1 MPHPLEQLRDEALR
15 EIESATDEQAL
26 ETTRVKYLGRSG
38 SISSWGE
45 QMKALAKEEK
55 PVVGKLLNEVRN
67 ALTAVIESRAQ
78 QFRSQKES
86 STLSKID
93 ISLPGTPSGYSGYS
107 GYYGYSTPDGY
118 SGFGRT
124 AEERALLHPKT
135 QLLDRSIEIFRR
147 MGFALADG
155 PDIED
160 EWHCFDA
167 LNTPPEHPARNE
179 QDTFYLPDARLLRT
193 HTSTVQIR
201 TMEAEP
207 PPIRVIAPGAAYR
220 RDELDA
226 THSPQFHQIEG
237 LYVDENVSVADLKGA
252 LEFFM
257 HELFGAGTEVEFRPH
272 YFPFTEP
279 SLEVYV
285 KSKALKG
292 GEQWIEVAG
301 SGVVHPAVFE
311 QVNKRRRDKAY
322 DPEKWSGYAFG
333 LGMDRLAMILFD
345 IPDIRLFSQNDL
357 RFLRQFA

>member
-1 MPHPLEQLRDEALR
+1 MSHPLEQLRDNALR
-15 EIESATDEQAL
+15 EIESAADEQAL
-26 ETTRVKYLGRSG
+26 EAARVKYLGRSG
-38 SISSWGE
+38 SVSAWGE
-45 QMKALAKEEK
+45 QMKTLPKEEK
-55 PVVGKLLNEVRN
+55 PNVGKLLNEVRSDVTS
-67 ALTAVIESRAQ
+67 AIESRAT
-78 QFRSQKES
+78 QFHSQKES
-86 STLSKID
+86 TSLGKID
-93 ISLPGTPSGYSGYS
+93 ISLPGTPHEIG
-107 GYYGYSTPDGY
+107 
-118 SGFGRT
+118 
-124 AEERALLHPKT
+124 ALHPLT
-135 QLLDRSIEIFRR
+135 QMWERSIEIFRR

-179 QDTFYLPDARLLRT
+179 QDTFYLLDGRLLRT

-201 TMEAEP
+201 AMQAAP
-207 PPIRVIAPGAAYR
+207 PPIRVISPGAAYR

-237 LYVDENVSVADLKGA
+237 LYVDENVGVADLKGA
-252 LEFFM
+252 LEFFFR
-257 HELFGAGTEVEFRPH
+257 ELLGAGTQVEFRPH
-272 YFPFTEP
+272 FFPFTEP

-311 QVNKRRRDKAY
+311 QVNKARADKAY

-357 RFLRQFA
+357 RFLRQFT

>member
-1 MPHPLEQLRDEALR
+1 MSHKLEQLRDSALR
-15 EIESATDEQAL
+15 EIESAGDEQSL
-26 ETTRVKYLGRSG
+26 EAARVKYLGRSG
-38 SISSWGE
+38 TVSAWGE
-45 QMKALAKEEK
+45 QMKTLGKDEK
-55 PVVGKLLNEVRN
+55 PTVGKLLNEVRN
-67 ALTAVIESRAQ
+67 AVTAAIEERAQ
-78 QFRSQKES
+78 KFRAQKES
-86 STLSKID
+86 AALFNID
-93 ISLPGTPSGYSGYS
+93 ISLPGTPH
-107 GYYGYSTPDGY
+107 
-118 SGFGRT
+118 
-124 AEERALLHPKT
+124 ERGSLHPLT
-135 QLLDRSIEIFRR
+135 QMLDRSIDIFRR

-179 QDTFYLPDARLLRT
+179 QDTFFLRDGRLLRT

-201 TMEAEP
+201 AMQAAP

-257 HELFGAGTEVEFRPH
+257 RELFGPDTAVQFRPH
-272 YFPFTEP
+272 FFPFTEP

-311 QVNKRRRDKAY
+311 QVNDARGDKAY

-345 IPDIRLFSQNDL
+345 IPDIRFFAQNDL